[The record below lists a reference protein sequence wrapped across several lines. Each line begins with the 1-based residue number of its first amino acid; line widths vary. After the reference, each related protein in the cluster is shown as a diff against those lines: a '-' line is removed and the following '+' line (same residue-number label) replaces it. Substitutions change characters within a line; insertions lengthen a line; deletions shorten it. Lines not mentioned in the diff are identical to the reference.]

1 MSSNKHRAA
10 ATATAGHA
18 GGVKRAVRVAGRLQE
33 ELARSVRDLHDP
45 RVVGCL
51 ISRVEVTDDLQLAK
65 VYVRHDFG
73 SSGDVRA
80 LVKGLESATGKLRK
94 DVAEALKLRYAPNLR
109 FYYDEGQDA
118 ALRIEELLLE
128 VKRDEKKG

>member
-1 MSSNKHRAA
+1 MSSNKNRTA

-33 ELARSVRDLHDP
+33 ELARCMRDLHDP
-45 RVVGCL
+45 RVLGCL

-65 VYVRHDFG
+65 VYVRHEMGGTDLK
-73 SSGDVRA
+73 A
-80 LVKGLESATGKLRK
+80 MIKGLESATGKLRK
-94 DVAEALKLRYAPNLR
+94 DLAAALDLRYAPNLR

-118 ALRIEELLLE
+118 ALRIEQLIQE
-128 VKRDEKKG
+128 VKRDEKR